1 MAPRRTPVS
10 PRPTHHRRP
19 ARLLA
24 ATLAGVLAPASHATE
39 AVSGDALLATFA
51 APRVDVIGAMENL
64 PLLGSTAH
72 TISSEDL
79 RNSQVF
85 TTGEALRKVPGV
97 HVRDEEGFGLR
108 PNIGIRGL
116 NPTRSTKVLLL
127 EDGIPLSYSP
137 YGDNASYYHPSID
150 RYERI
155 EVLKGA
161 ETMRFG
167 PQTIAGVVNYI
178 TPNPPQQFGGYVQ
191 GVFGNRDYLNGKV
204 NIGGNGFLLDLTHKE
219 GAGARQN
226 NQHSIDDLNLK
237 WVGQLS
243 DRQAI
248 TLRANYYKE
257 NSQVTYSGLTENE
270 FRNFGGR
277 YNPFRNDNFDAERF
291 GLSATHDL
299 ELAGGAL
306 LTTNVYA
313 AYFTRDWYRQSSNS
327 VDKQDYKYLDV
338 GMNMDVP
345 VNPTGCADLVA
356 KRRRGERIDPE
367 DCRGN
372 QGRLRDYITYGIEP
386 RLVAPN
392 RLGELQIGLK
402 AHFEEQ
408 KRTQRNFA
416 APTPQGDFTDSE
428 RVTRRLDAY
437 SGYLAQRFDV
447 GDFSLT
453 PIARYEWI
461 DFDQNRTAGTATQ
474 IGRASDKTTAFTPG
488 LAAAWNGIKGWT
500 LFSGVH
506 EGYAPPRIEDAIS
519 GSGFNNVDAERST
532 NFELGLRGKPTEGA
546 SLQAAY
552 FRNDFRNLAALGNS
566 GGVSA
571 TAQGEAL
578 FQGIELSGLA
588 QLGGGYF
595 GRLAYTWLPTARQD
609 SVFRRTGAPAD
620 GNTGVA
626 AAGSAEGNRLP
637 YAPRHTA
644 TAALGYASGPFRF
657 ELEAQYVGA
666 QYSDFAETRAAGG
679 ADTNAAGS
687 DGRSGLIDSYTVVN
701 LATSYK
707 LDRKTTLLLT
717 AKNLFDRE
725 YIVDRT
731 RGILVGVPLL
741 VQAGLRYDF

>member
-1 MAPRRTPVS
+1 MIPHSLHAPSRLANT
-10 PRPTHHRRP
+10 

-24 ATLAGVLAPASHATE
+24 TALTGAFATTCEAAEPLAAEAAASH
-39 AVSGDALLATFA
+39 LA
-51 APRVDVIGAMENL
+51 APRVDVIGVEENL

-72 TISSEDL
+72 AVTRDDL

-85 TTGEALRKVPGV
+85 TTAEALRKVSGV
-97 HVRDEEGFGLR
+97 NVRDEEGFGLR

-167 PQTIAGVVNYI
+167 PQTIAGVINYI

-191 GVFGNRDYLNGKV
+191 GTVGNRDYLNGKV
-204 NIGGNGFLLDLTHKE
+204 NLGGKGFLLDLTHKE
-219 GAGARQN
+219 GQGARDN

-277 YNPFRNDNFDAERF
+277 YNPFKNDNFDAERF

-299 ELAGGAL
+299 DFGGGAL
-306 LTTNVYA
+306 LTTNIYA

-327 VDKQDYKYLDV
+327 VDTLKAGDIDC
-338 GMNMDVP
+338 
-345 VNPTGCADLVA
+345 TGLVT
-356 KRRRGERIDPE
+356 KRRNGEVIDPATE
-367 DCRGN
+367 CSGI
-372 QGRLRDYITYGIEP
+372 QGRLRDYVTYGIEP
-386 RLVAPN
+386 RLVATN

-408 KRTQRNFA
+408 RRVQRNFTTA
-416 APTPQGDFTDSE
+416 TPQSDFDDSE
-428 RVTRRLDAY
+428 KNVRETDAY
-437 SGYLAQRFDV
+437 SGYVAQRFDV
-447 GDFSLT
+447 GDFAIT
-453 PIARYEWI
+453 PIARYESI
-461 DFDQNRTAGTATQ
+461 SLR
-474 IGRASDKTTAFTPG
+474 REDKNKPRVEKGSERVTEFAPG
-488 LAAAWNGIKGWT
+488 IAAAWNGIKGWT
-500 LFSGVH
+500 VFSGIH
-506 EGYAPPRIEDAIS
+506 EGFAPPRVEDLIS
-519 GSGFNNVDAERST
+519 GTGTTNADAERST
-532 NFELGLRGKPTEGA
+532 NFELGVRGKPTDGT
-546 SLQAAY
+546 SLQATY
-552 FRNDFRNLAALGNS
+552 FRNDFKNLVALGNTGGTFS
-566 GGVSA
+566 GSNTIA
-571 TAQGEAL
+571 AQGEAL
-578 FQGIELSGLA
+578 FQGVELSGA
-588 QLGGGYF
+588 SQLVGGFF
-595 GRLAYTWLPTARQD
+595 GRLAYTWLPTAEQE
-609 SVFRRTGAPAD
+609 SVFARTAQFPIPATPD
-620 GNTGVA
+620 KVN
-626 AAGSAEGNRLP
+626 GSAVGNRLP

-644 TAALGYASGPFRF
+644 TLGLGYTSGPFRI
-657 ELEAQYVGA
+657 EAEAQYIGD
-666 QYSDFAETRAAGG
+666 QYSDFAETRAPSG
-679 ADTNAAGS
+679 ADTANPGRG
-687 DGRSGLIDSYTVVN
+687 DGRSGLLKGYTVVN

-707 LDRKTTLLLT
+707 LDAKTTLLLT

-731 RGILVGVPLL
+731 RGILVGIPLL
-741 VQAGLRYDF
+741 VQAGVRYDF